1 MNRTNSPEYPAHHA
15 VFSVTALA
23 PRFPITHEVPAQALW
38 ILVSHQRVAI
48 KDGDNPQIYSQAGP
62 RPDIRSLCLIEYLG
76 HRGEVPCYAAG
87 LPDDTSLPEGWTLN
101 GVRELY
107 GRILD
112 EDLANASFAARMIG
126 SAETSRFCGRCGHET
141 ESVLSE
147 RSKRCPACGLVSYSR
162 ISPAIIVL
170 IMRGDEILLARS
182 PRFPEGMRSVI
193 AGFAEP
199 GETLEDAVRR
209 EVKEEVGI
217 SVKNIRYFASEPWPF
232 PDSLMIGFVADYA
245 SGEIV
250 IDNNEIVSAGWFKRD
265 NLPMLPQQMSIS
277 RALIDYWINLKSG
290 L

>member
-1 MNRTNSPEYPAHHA
+1 
-15 VFSVTALA
+15 
-23 PRFPITHEVPAQALW
+23 
-38 ILVSHQRVAI
+38 
-48 KDGDNPQIYSQAGP
+48 
-62 RPDIRSLCLIEYLG
+62 
-76 HRGEVPCYAAG
+76 
-87 LPDDTSLPEGWTLN
+87 
-101 GVRELY
+101 
-107 GRILD
+107 
-112 EDLANASFAARMIG
+112 
-126 SAETSRFCGRCGHET
+126 
-141 ESVLSE
+141 
-147 RSKRCPACGLVSYSR
+147 
-162 ISPAIIVL
+162 
-170 IMRGDEILLARS
+170 
-182 PRFPEGMRSVI
+182 MRSVI